1 MIDLNEPLVTE
12 DGIVN
17 WVNSNNGVLHTRK
30 VSNLQN
36 INLSNC
42 PPLTLVCLTG
52 YPQIVDIFFNKSSS
66 SSCLL
71 I

>member
-42 PPLTLVCLTG
+42 PPLTRLSNWISTNC
-52 YPQIVDIFFNKSSS
+52 
-66 SSCLL
+66 
-71 I
+71 